1 MKRRILA
8 LVMSFILVLS
18 LSACGGKGKETENTS
33 KDGAK
38 TTEDTKSG
46 ESGKTETTAKKKVA
60 LVSNKVGTNPF
71 LTQMVEG
78 LKDAGKKHNLEVTN
92 VECVDTAE
100 YEENIRAFANEGY
113 DLIIGGG
120 WESGEALAKVSSEYP
135 DKAFALIDSEVE
147 AKNVKCISYR
157 SQESSYLV
165 GVIAAL
171 VVDGESHLYGGV
183 HVDEG
188 AGSWKGRYGY
198 INGVKSV
205 DPEAKFAFNYVGSYN
220 DPAKAKEL
228 ALQISAKGAKFIN
241 AAAAAGGSGVFE
253 AAKEQKFY
261 TSGQDVDET
270 DKENSFIVTSA
281 IKDTYNTI
289 VKVIDLYMSGWN
301 TDNEEWGVA
310 EGALGAVHATHE
322 SKNPMSER
330 LSKEDLEV
338 VKKAAEDIKSGK
350 IDLKTI
356 PKEEDFAY

>member
-1 MKRRILA
+1 MKKRILA
-8 LVMSFILVLS
+8 LLAMGALALS
-18 LSACGGKGKETENTS
+18 LTACGAKAETSEAPKGE
-33 KDGAK
+33 AV
-38 TTEDTKSG
+38 
-46 ESGKTETTAKKKVA
+46 KKVA

-71 LTQMVEG
+71 LTQMVSG
-78 LKDAGKKHNLEVTN
+78 LEDVGKKHGLEVTN

-100 YEENIRAFANEGY
+100 YEENIRAFAEEGY

-120 WESGEALAKVSSEYP
+120 WESGEALAKVSAEYP
-135 DKAFALIDSEVE
+135 DKAFALVDSEVG
-147 AKNVKCISYR
+147 ASNVKCISYR

-165 GVIAAL
+165 GMIGAL
-171 VVDGESHLYGGV
+171 IVDGESNLYGGV

-188 AGSWKGRYGY
+188 TGSWKGRYGY
-198 INGVKSV
+198 INGVKAI
-205 DPEAKFAFNYVGSYN
+205 DDTATFTFNYVGSYN

-253 AAKEQKFY
+253 AAKEQQFY

-270 DKENSFIVTSA
+270 NPDNPYIATSA

-289 VKVIDLYMSGWN
+289 VNLVELYLTDWN

-310 EGALGAVHATHE
+310 EGVLGAVHITHP
-322 SKNPMSER
+322 SKNPISDR
-330 LSKEDLEV
+330 LSAEDIEL
-338 VKKAAEDIKSGK
+338 VKKAVEDIKSGK

-356 PKEEDFAY
+356 PNEEDFAY